1 MSDHVPRIIAS
12 LKRTLSRMALAGA
25 TLFGISALVFCLIHL
40 IPGDPVDVMLGEGAS
55 LADRESLRQQLGLTA
70 PLSVQFV
77 RYYTNLAALDLGVS
91 LQTQQPIV
99 ELLASRAPYT
109 FALAGVALSFA
120 LLLALPLGIWAALR
134 PHRWPDHLSA
144 GFALLGGAFPNFVLG
159 PILIVIFAV
168 QLGWLPIG
176 GADSALSVVLPAA
189 TLSLGLAAILSRQLR
204 AALLGVLAEPYLR
217 AATAR
222 GLPFSTVLRRHALR
236 NAALP
241 VLTVFG
247 MQLGVLLGGA
257 VITETVFA
265 WPGLGTLTIEAI
277 ERRDYPVLQA
287 CILFI
292 STTYVVINT
301 LTDLVIA
308 WCDPRI
314 DAA

>member
-1 MSDHVPRIIAS
+1 MTTMYSPMKRVLLRLAVAS
-12 LKRTLSRMALAGA
+12 A
-25 TLFGISALVFCLIHL
+25 TILGISALVFCLVHL
-40 IPGDPVDVMLGEGAS
+40 IPGDPVDVMLGERATA
-55 LADRESLRQQLGLTA
+55 ADRESLRHTLGLDV
-70 PLSVQFV
+70 PLGVQFV
-77 RYYTNLAALDLGVS
+77 RYYTGLAQLDFGVS
-91 LQTQQPIV
+91 LQTQQPIA

-109 FALAGVALSFA
+109 AALAGVALGFA
-120 LLLALPLGIWAALR
+120 VLIALPLGIWSALR
-134 PHRWPDHLSA
+134 PRRLPDHLGA
-144 GFALLGGAFPNFVLG
+144 GFALIGGALPSFVLG

-176 GADSALSVVLPAA
+176 GAESPLSVVLPGA
-189 TLSLGLAAILSRQLR
+189 TLSIGLAAILSRQLR
-204 AALLGVLAEPYLR
+204 AALLSVLSEPYLR
-217 AATAR
+217 AAAAR
-222 GLPFSTVLRRHALR
+222 GLPFSVTLRRHALR

-287 CILFI
+287 CVLII
-292 STTYVVINT
+292 STTYVLINT
-301 LTDLVIA
+301 LTDLVCA

-314 DAA
+314 ESHA